1 MSPSTLSTVII
12 VAFFVCLVIGLIRG
26 FFKGAIKSTVDVGG
40 VLLSALLALPI
51 TKGITALLV
60 STNILNTI
68 ATKLLDALPSEASTY
83 VEAVK
88 GYLADESTAG
98 IIKEVAELIIS
109 LPAILL
115 SPIIFI
121 VVFLVVVVVL
131 LLIASLTRK
140 IVHVA
145 GLGVVDRIGGALLG
159 LAKYALVLSLAL
171 NLLVVVNNSLK
182 LIDDAKLKQSR
193 LIEPVRSVS
202 NMVFP
207 YLHDLK
213 DFVQEN
219 ITIDND

>member
-1 MSPSTLSTVII
+1 MNNIFDILILII
-12 VAFFVCLVIGLIRG
+12 FLVAIYN
-26 FFKGAIKSTVDVGG
+26 GG
-40 VLLSALLALPI
+40 R
-51 TKGITALLV
+51 
-60 STNILNTI
+60 N
-68 ATKLLDALPSEASTY
+68 
-83 VEAVK
+83 
-88 GYLADESTAG
+88 G
-98 IIKEVAELIIS
+98 IIKQLCGLAGILLGVWAASKFSDQVGVWIGYES
-109 LPAILL
+109 LPPAVC
-115 SPIIFI
+115 FI

-159 LAKYALVLSLAL
+159 LAKYTLVLSLAL

-213 DFVQEN
+213 DFVQEK